1 MLQNYDPDETNKQIM
16 RKRSSSSSSRWQ
28 VWPQPKIQLPSL
40 NHIYVLQLIDCESI
54 YPSAAFDKLF
64 FSCGQGLKTTPK
76 LARKNS
82 YSVDNVHGKVLN
94 LPFDSQDKTCHNS
107 QSQRRQLINLSLF
120 FLNITFLF
128 NDLVW
133 SCAPPLHSTA
143 FVVLP

>member
-1 MLQNYDPDETNKQIM
+1 M
-16 RKRSSSSSSRWQ
+16 
-28 VWPQPKIQLPSL
+28 WPRFEDW
-40 NHIYVLQLIDCESI
+40 N
-54 YPSAAFDKLF
+54 
-64 FSCGQGLKTTPK
+64 PK
-76 LARKNS
+76 LERKNS
-82 YSVDNVHGKVLN
+82 HTVDNVHGKVLN

-107 QSQRRQLINLSLF
+107 QSRRRQLINLYLF